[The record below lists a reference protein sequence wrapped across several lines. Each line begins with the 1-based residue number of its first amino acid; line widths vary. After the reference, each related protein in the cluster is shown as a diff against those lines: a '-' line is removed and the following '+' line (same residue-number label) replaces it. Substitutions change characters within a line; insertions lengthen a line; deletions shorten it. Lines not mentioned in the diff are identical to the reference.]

1 MNNPIRITVAEP
13 SVIIRSGLLSV
24 LKRMNIAHIDAFEIS
39 EMEQLK
45 HALSWQK
52 PNVLIINPAFLGLHS
67 LQQLKKDLANPDLK
81 YVALQLSLS
90 DGPALRSY
98 DEVISLYDTTE
109 QIKEKLT
116 KLFYQPEED
125 KRYESLSQ
133 REKEI
138 IVCVIKGMTNKQIA
152 ESLCLSTHTVITHR
166 RNISA
171 KLQIHSTAGLTIYAI
186 VNKLVELDEVKNVSG
201 STSDQG

>member
-1 MNNPIRITVAEP
+1 MAEP
-13 SVIIRSGLLSV
+13 SAIIRSGLLSV
-24 LKRMNIAHIDAFEIS
+24 LKRINMAHIDAFEIS

-52 PNVLIINPAFLGLHS
+52 PDVLIINPASLGLHS
-67 LQQLKKDLANPDLK
+67 LQQLKKDLANPKLK

-90 DGPALRSY
+90 DGSALKSY
-98 DEVISLYDTTE
+98 DEVISLYDATE

-138 IVCVIKGMTNKQIA
+138 IICVIKGLTNRQIA

-166 RNISA
+166 RNISS

-186 VNKLVELDEVKNVSG
+186 VNKLVELDDVKSL
-201 STSDQG
+201 SDSAGEQG